1 MQFLRERKRH
11 KKIKISDDDLYDLLM
26 NDRQKAERFF
36 SEAIADAV
44 IMRYNLLHSNDEY
57 YNKIFPKLSEKSSFT
72 SSDIKDI
79 VEWLMPSFTEVYFG
93 AEKIVG
99 IFGRSSEDNPDALE
113 KVIQYQIQTQNK
125 GYVIIDQWI
134 RDAVEAGLGTVK
146 LTWRRDEEIKYN
158 WHRLTADEFYALDV
172 ERAKKMVKETIA
184 NPDGTYDLLIKEKVI
199 TKNQPVIENIK
210 PGEYIYLPEENSLG
224 NNMFECQRRL
234 VPFDEIKRRVR
245 AGQYRNV
252 DSDFP
257 FIDPISEDN
266 NTMTAIADA
275 ISNYTHNENDSNN
288 DIGDM
293 EGQEA
298 RKFVTLYDCYGY
310 YDVDGDGLLEYVH
323 AETCN
328 GKLLSA
334 EIWEY
339 ERSPF
344 FTISFYA
351 NSYQKWKEAVADYL
365 RDIQDLKTA
374 LIRQII
380 INTNQN
386 NARQFAVDANN
397 TKAVND
403 LVNGKQ
409 VIRLDL
415 AGNRSVTDF
424 IQAMPKYEISPET
437 FTIIELANTWSE
449 QKTGITKYNQGL
461 DASSL
466 NKTATGISKI
476 MAASQQR
483 LRKMARDGAENGL
496 VPLYKHLVELNTKHL
511 DKEFTFRVANEFFEF
526 NPDDIKGEFDVTV
539 TSNIGLQD
547 KQLTIQNLMVMLSN
561 ILPQLLQ
568 LGIATPA
575 GVFNTAKQVIQEM
588 GFNSTEKYIG
598 ANEEE
603 ITQRQQLPNILAGAL
618 SNLGLAPEV
627 TQQIIAGVL
636 AQMQG
641 GQADAA

>member
-11 KKIKISDDDLYDLLM
+11 KKIKISDDDLYDLLIT
-26 NDRQKAERFF
+26 DRQKAERFF

-44 IMRYNLLHSNDEY
+44 KMRYNLLHSNDEY

-99 IFGRSSEDNPDALE
+99 IFGRSSEDNPDPLE

-158 WHRLTADEFYALDV
+158 WHRLTADEFYALDA
-172 ERAKKMVKETIA
+172 ERAKKIVKETIA

-234 VPFDEIKRRVR
+234 VPFDEIQRRAR

-275 ISNYTHNENDSNN
+275 ISNYTRNANDSNN

-403 LVNGKQ
+403 LINGKQ

-415 AGNRSVTDF
+415 AGNRSVNDF

-437 FTIIELANTWSE
+437 FTIIELANTWGE

-511 DKEFTFRVANEFFEF
+511 DREFTFRVANEFFEF
-526 NPDDIKGEFDVTV
+526 NPDDIKGEFDVMI

-547 KQLTIQNLMVMLSN
+547 KQLTVQNLMVMLSN
-561 ILPQLLQ
+561 ILPQLFK

-588 GFNSTEKYIG
+588 GFNNTEKYIG

-627 TQQIIAGVL
+627 TQQIITGVL

-641 GQADAA
+641 GQPDAA